1 MERLNSN
8 QQACEESLVGDLDR
22 IDGRDSSPWP
32 AVRVAVL
39 ATAGSRKGVWR
50 DRATPAFDVFGWRSS
65 FSLPVC
71 LFSCVFLCHSYH
83 IHTHALSLFLPPL
96 FFLVDHN
103 SFRVPFVADTICR
116 ADSVWGVTV
125 KYDLRAGR
133 DLRLEWINLLVV
145 SVCLFIVTWALAGLG
160 WALAEV
166 GLGRGG
172 TLHSMHQ
179 RMKKKPHA
187 ASSARPTTQVSLDFP
202 ACAWE

>member
-1 MERLNSN
+1 MRHLLSTFLVGGPLSLSPY
-8 QQACEESLVGDLDR
+8 AFSLVYFY
-22 IDGRDSSPWP
+22 
-32 AVRVAVL
+32 
-39 ATAGSRKGVWR
+39 
-50 DRATPAFDVFGWRSS
+50 ATPTTYTHTRSLS
-65 FSLPVC
+65 FSL
-71 LFSCVFLCHSYH
+71 LF
-83 IHTHALSLFLPPL
+83 